1 MGGAVG
7 CVVTGKKLYSHGNFI
22 RDLDETEYKELKQYK
37 KDLTAFKKKI
47 EDAFA
52 NAEKLEQTNSTIPPM
67 PLRPSMPAFCS
78 KSDTILYIFG
88 GCTVQNYKVYIANKF
103 ARDLSPKEKKQLDQ
117 FAKQVASKNAIPSPQ
132 IQGGSNNS
140 TTPVSAATTTTT
152 TFKPA
157 MDQAAKVNLDFCTEF

>member
-22 RDLDETEYKELKQYK
+22 RDLDETEFKELKQYK
-37 KDLTAFKKKI
+37 KDLSAFKKKI

-117 FAKQVASKNAIPSPQ
+117 FAKQVASKNTVTPVVQS
-132 IQGGSNNS
+132 GNS
-140 TTPVSAATTTTT
+140 TTPATATAPTTTI
-152 TFKPA
+152 KPA
-157 MDQAAKVNLDFCTEF
+157 MDQTKVNLDFCTEF